1 MNLLLEA
8 WRAQR
13 VAAKDIHSVVLTLT
27 IILRTDSFFSTRF
40 NTLGLQ
46 EIKYLT
52 EILMPSAGLHGSFV
66 LLCLWSSMII
76 MVAKEY
82 RGLKLTYPEM

>member
-8 WRAQR
+8 WRAQH
-13 VAAKDIHSVVLTLT
+13 VAVKVINSVVLSLA
-27 IILRTDSFFSTRF
+27 IILRTDSFVTTRF

-52 EILMPSAGLHGSFV
+52 GILMPSAGLHGSCA
-66 LLCLWSSMII
+66 LLCF
-76 MVAKEY
+76 
-82 RGLKLTYPEM
+82 

>member
-8 WRAQR
+8 WGAQH
-13 VAAKDIHSVVLTLT
+13 VAVKDIHSVVLSLA
-27 IILRTDSFFSTRF
+27 IILRTDSFFSTRI

-52 EILMPSAGLHGSFV
+52 GILMLSSGLHGSFV
-66 LLCLWSSMII
+66 PLCL
-76 MVAKEY
+76 
-82 RGLKLTYPEM
+82 

>member
-8 WRAQR
+8 WRAQH
-13 VAAKDIHSVVLTLT
+13 VAVKDIHSVVLSLA
-27 IILRTDSFFSTRF
+27 IILGTDSFFSTRI

-52 EILMPSAGLHGSFV
+52 GILMLSAGFHGSFV
-66 LLCLWSSMII
+66 LLCL
-76 MVAKEY
+76 
-82 RGLKLTYPEM
+82 

>member
-8 WRAQR
+8 WRAQH
-13 VAAKDIHSVVLTLT
+13 VAVKDINSVVLSLG
-27 IILRTDSFFSTRF
+27 IIIRTDSFFSTRF

-52 EILMPSAGLHGSFV
+52 GILMPSAGLHGSFV
-66 LLCLWSSMII
+66 LLCL
-76 MVAKEY
+76 
-82 RGLKLTYPEM
+82 